1 MYFRQKEKVSPKV
14 CIQLV
19 AHLEGAGG
27 VSVSWQ
33 LLLWWGKT
41 SGPLS
46 SVHRAGCTLCTVFR
60 WLMLPELSN
69 YAMLYYGC
77 AAAKTTD
84 FERHF
89 GPLKVFRFKIFFF
102 PGGDWPFMSREC
114 QKKLGSY
121 HSKSCFLGLKRLFW
135 RPKNGFLSDKTPI
148 FWYSLLIKQ
157 KKNFRFWQL

>member
-1 MYFRQKEKVSPKV
+1 MYFKQKEKVTPKV
-14 CIQLV
+14 CNQLV

-77 AAAKTTD
+77 VAAKTAD

-89 GPLKVFRFKIFFF
+89 GPLKVFRFKKKKSQVEID
-102 PGGDWPFMSREC
+102 PLWVENVKKIRVLSL
-114 QKKLGSY
+114 KKLFFRP
-121 HSKSCFLGLKRLFW
+121 SKSYSRLELGSKRLFR
-135 RPKNGFLSDKTPI
+135 RPKKWLFE
-148 FWYSLLIKQ
+148 Q
-157 KKNFRFWQL
+157 